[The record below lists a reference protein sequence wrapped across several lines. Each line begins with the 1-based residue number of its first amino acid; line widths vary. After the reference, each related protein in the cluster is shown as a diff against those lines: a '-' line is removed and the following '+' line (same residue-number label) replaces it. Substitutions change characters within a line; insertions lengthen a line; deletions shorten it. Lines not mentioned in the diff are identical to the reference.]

1 MPVLGEFSVNF
12 EDLYVWNEEKEDMTW
27 ANGAYCFEISSLIE
41 KFPHL
46 KECRTMEAYLLE
58 IKNESGKVIKVFKP
72 PKKLQFLFGRTWS
85 YSNYYLVLPKEI
97 SDKFGIG
104 KDYRITVLLMKH
116 DGKVLLPFEIK
127 QIGYY
132 STEEVYA
139 NIIKDIKE
147 VIDLLS
153 IEQSELQ
160 SAVKYTFD
168 SYLRLQEGDVEGART
183 SLRKSL
189 EALKDFL
196 KIIKVVKTEKAI
208 EEESMEFP
216 SKMRS
221 LISRIQDLLQY
232 GGAHLGPAP
241 KTTTQ
246 MIFHMTVDI
255 LKGLAK
261 LIDNGVII
269 LQNEERN
276 REGVEK

>member
-72 PKKLQFLFGRTWS
+72 PKK
-85 YSNYYLVLPKEI
+85 LPKEI